1 MAVSLTT
8 KLQYDSEHE
17 YSGPAHLENAPE
29 QENIRRP
36 LRFSLCLYNLVHP
49 RRFCSSSSHAITS
62 TLFRSC
68 YHQTS
73 AQPTTPVPTRHPS
86 RTLTSY
92 NLQLATMSAN
102 TQTLA
107 GPASEPSASRA
118 DTTSASAG
126 RKRKTPVR
134 PSELASN
141 GGDGWTLDL
150 VSYTPS
156 IMRYVE
162 TDHVHRNVS
171 SGRLGGRRGLASP
184 TERLAISL
192 VAARQP
198 VAAGSVS
205 FARSTRCKVMKKPSD
220 SSARLALRSRPQRRS
235 RERTSQGQEKAA

>member
-1 MAVSLTT
+1 
-8 KLQYDSEHE
+8 
-17 YSGPAHLENAPE
+17 
-29 QENIRRP
+29 
-36 LRFSLCLYNLVHP
+36 
-49 RRFCSSSSHAITS
+49 
-62 TLFRSC
+62 
-68 YHQTS
+68 
-73 AQPTTPVPTRHPS
+73 
-86 RTLTSY
+86 
-92 NLQLATMSAN
+92 MSAN

-171 SGRLGGRRGLASP
+171 SGRLGGRRGLARP
-184 TERLAISL
+184 TERLAILS
-192 VAARQP
+192 VAPRQP
-198 VAAGSVS
+198 VASGSVNFS
-205 FARSTRCKVMKKPSD
+205 LSIGSKVMKVPSD
-220 SSARLALRSRPQRRS
+220 SSVRLVLGSRRLRRWKPSQRRG
-235 RERTSQGQEKAA
+235 RYRTPQGQETAT